1 MKILKKRI
9 IAFVIDM
16 FTITFIVVA
25 IYESI
30 KNYFIIPD
38 ILVIV
43 FIFVPFFIRDVFFRN
58 ASLGKK
64 ILGIAVYDE
73 EWKAPKLLLLVK
85 RSAVLTFIGC
95 FMIYKAKFVDGSYI
109 SLFDYERDHFK
120 TQVVDKKVLEK
131 LKVQAKGE
139 DGDFNK
145 NLTRLYKEYL
155 MDIYMK

>member
-1 MKILKKRI
+1 MKILKKRA
-9 IAFVIDM
+9 IAFIIDCFVFGLLLTAIQPGFKFNMEIPKLFFFLMVI
-16 FTITFIVVA
+16 
-25 IYESI
+25 
-30 KNYFIIPD
+30 
-38 ILVIV
+38 
-43 FIFVPFFIRDVFFRN
+43 PFFIRDVFFRN

-73 EWKAPKLLLLVK
+73 EWKAPKLSLLVK
-85 RSAVLTFIGC
+85 RSAVLTFIGY